1 MQGSGGRLHSLLII
15 MFGALVCVYVAPSS
29 LMSRHN
35 FEVTQLRDLRYNG
48 VIHMVTAAKVKRGK
62 KELALLDCLLA
73 CCLPQ

>member
-1 MQGSGGRLHSLLII
+1 
-15 MFGALVCVYVAPSS
+15 
-29 LMSRHN
+29 MSRHN